1 MPEISPAAILHHH
14 VVSRL
19 LVQELIIQPTCQRI
33 YWKEPMS
40 ISNSQPDTTRLQT
53 LTEEY
58 RLIIKQMQQPSAI
71 TTTGEMDAL
80 ASERSLLHDD
90 IIAEFARLGHPVGNR
105 AEARER
111 AFNLESWLREV
122 GYQK

>member
-1 MPEISPAAILHHH
+1 
-14 VVSRL
+14 
-19 LVQELIIQPTCQRI
+19 
-33 YWKEPMS
+33 MS

-53 LTEEY
+53 LAEEY

-105 AEARER
+105 AEARDR